1 MKKIIKLGLILTV
14 LCLALL
20 WTTSCD
26 LLGGGEEEVSQQ
38 LVKVARGDLTI
49 RVAGSGKI
57 ETSLEARLAF
67 GSAGK
72 VDKILVEEGDRVS
85 KGEVLAKL
93 DTSALELARTQS
105 QVALTQAQL
114 AEQTAGY
121 NLKSTRDSEEALKLA
136 LLSTQISLDQAKYNL
151 EQTQDLYTWSDIKTA
166 KANVDSAERYLE
178 DLLDRAG
185 KFLPEGEDGSY
196 PEILEYVFGEDYP
209 KTPGY
214 EIWQEEIVYAQSRLN
229 AAEDRLDAMLYGS
242 DTEDVAIKKK
252 QVEAAEMSVAQAQKN
267 LDELG
272 EDIALQELQVDS
284 AGQSVELAGQS
295 LDEARRQLDEAT
307 IVAPFEGIVA
317 QVLAKEGDNI
327 PQLSLAPK
335 TIIHLIDPGQMELLV
350 EVDEIDIPL
359 VEIGQEAV
367 ISVDALPDA
376 EFQGIINA
384 VYPVPKEEGGVVL
397 YDVRLSLDAPENSG
411 IKVGMSASAEVLI
424 EKRSNVLMVPSRAIE
439 KDNQGK
445 TIVKVMSDEQVQER
459 QVVVGLDDGFRIEIV
474 SGLREGETVVIE
486 SRVRSTS
493 GVNMF

>member
-1 MKKIIKLGLILTV
+1 MKNIIKLGLILTV
-14 LCLALL
+14 LCLVLL
-20 WTTSCD
+20 WTTACD

-38 LVKVARGDLTI
+38 LVKVTRGDLT
-49 RVAGSGKI
+49 VSVTGSGKV

-67 GSAGK
+67 GSTGK

-105 QVALTQAQL
+105 QVALTQAEVALTQAQL
-114 AEQTAGY
+114 AQKTAEY
-121 NLKSTRDSEEALKLA
+121 NLKNTRDTEGALELA
-136 LLSTQISLDQAKYNL
+136 LFNAQISLDQAQRTLDTGITATDY
-151 EQTQDLYTWSDIKTA
+151 DAIKAELNKA
-166 KANVDSAERYLE
+166 KAWYKYVIDSIQEGTGNLNDLALELDIAKERLDTAQARYD
-178 DLLDRAG
+178 DLLAG
-185 KFLPEGEDGSY
+185 YD
-196 PEILEYVFGEDYP
+196 
-209 KTPGY
+209 T
-214 EIWQEEIVYAQSRLN
+214 QE
-229 AAEDRLDAMLYGS
+229 
-242 DTEDVAIKKK
+242 VAIKKK
-252 QVEAAEMSVAQAQKN
+252 QLEAAEMSVAQAQKN
-267 LDELG
+267 LDELA
-272 EDIALQELQVDS
+272 EDIAIRELQVES
-284 AGQSVELAGQS
+284 ASQSVVQARQSVELAGQS
-295 LDEARRQLDEAT
+295 LDEAQRQLDEAT
-307 IVAPFEGIVA
+307 IVASFEGIVA
-317 QVLAKEGDNI
+317 QVLATEGDNI
-327 PQLSLAPK
+327 PSPSMVPK
-335 TIIHLIDPGQMELLV
+335 TIIHLIDPSRMELAV

-376 EFQGIINA
+376 EFQGIITA

-411 IKVGMSASAEVLI
+411 IKVGMSASADVLI

-474 SGLREGETVVIE
+474 SGLGEGETVVIE

-493 GVNMF
+493 GMSMF

>member
-1 MKKIIKLGLILTV
+1 MKNILKLGLILTV

-20 WTTSCD
+20 GTTACD

-38 LVKVARGDLTI
+38 LVQVARGDLT
-49 RVAGSGKI
+49 VSVTGSGKI

-105 QVALTQAQL
+105 QVALSQAEVALTQAKL
-114 AEQTAGY
+114 AQKTAEY
-121 NLKSTRDSEEALKLA
+121 NLKNTRDTEDSLKLA
-136 LLSTQISLDQAKYNL
+136 LLNAQISLDQAQSTLDTGIAATDYDAIQAELNK
-151 EQTQDLYTWSDIKTA
+151 A
-166 KANVDSAERYLE
+166 KAWYKYIIDSIQEGTGNLDDLVLGLDIAKERLDTAQARYD
-178 DLLDRAG
+178 DLLAG
-185 KFLPEGEDGSY
+185 YD
-196 PEILEYVFGEDYP
+196 
-209 KTPGY
+209 T
-214 EIWQEEIVYAQSRLN
+214 QE
-229 AAEDRLDAMLYGS
+229 
-242 DTEDVAIKKK
+242 VAIKKK
-252 QVEAAEMSVAQAQKN
+252 QVEAAEMAAAQARKN
-267 LDELG
+267 LDELA
-272 EDIALQELQVDS
+272 EDIAIQELQVES
-284 AGQSVELAGQS
+284 ASQSVVQARQSVELAGQS
-295 LDEARRQLDEAT
+295 LDEAQRQLDEAT
-307 IVAPFEGIVA
+307 IVATFEGIVA
-317 QVLAKEGDNI
+317 QILAKEGDNI
-327 PQLSLAPK
+327 PSPSMVPK
-335 TIIHLIDPGQMELLV
+335 TIIHLIDPSRMELSV

-367 ISVDALPDA
+367 ISVDALPNA
-376 EFQGIINA
+376 EFQGIITA

-411 IKVGMSASAEVLI
+411 IKVGMSASAEVLL

-493 GVNMF
+493 GASMF

>member
-1 MKKIIKLGLILTV
+1 MKNILKLGLILTV

-20 WTTSCD
+20 GTTACD

-38 LVKVARGDLTI
+38 LVQVARGDLT
-49 RVAGSGKI
+49 VSVTGSGKI

-105 QVALTQAQL
+105 QVALSQAEVALTQAKL
-114 AEQTAGY
+114 AQKTAEY
-121 NLKSTRDSEEALKLA
+121 NLKNTRDTEDSLKLA
-136 LLSTQISLDQAKYNL
+136 LLNAQISLDQAQSTLDTGIAATDYDAIQAELNK
-151 EQTQDLYTWSDIKTA
+151 A
-166 KANVDSAERYLE
+166 KAWYKYIIDSIQEGTGNLDDLVLGLDIAKERLDTAQARYD
-178 DLLDRAG
+178 DLLAG
-185 KFLPEGEDGSY
+185 YD
-196 PEILEYVFGEDYP
+196 
-209 KTPGY
+209 T
-214 EIWQEEIVYAQSRLN
+214 QE
-229 AAEDRLDAMLYGS
+229 
-242 DTEDVAIKKK
+242 VAIKKK
-252 QVEAAEMSVAQAQKN
+252 QLEAAEMSVAQAQKN
-267 LDELG
+267 LDELA
-272 EDIALQELQVDS
+272 EDIAIQELQVES
-284 AGQSVELAGQS
+284 ASQSVVQARQSVELAGRS
-295 LDEARRQLDEAT
+295 LDEAQRQLDEAT
-307 IVAPFEGIVA
+307 IVATFEGIVA
-317 QVLAKEGDNI
+317 QILAKEGDNI
-327 PQLSLAPK
+327 PSPSMVPK
-335 TIIHLIDPGQMELLV
+335 TIIHLIDPSRMELSV

-367 ISVDALPDA
+367 ISVDALPNA
-376 EFQGIINA
+376 EFQGIITA

-411 IKVGMSASAEVLI
+411 IKVGMSASADVLI

-493 GVNMF
+493 GMSMF